1 MSKSETASE
10 DFMKDLHKMVAEG
23 YVEGLK
29 TDMSPAMLTSAANF
43 LKSNNVSM
51 VPASLDALEKA
62 AEAFADREFE
72 APEDKKIMQFPVAK
86 EA

>member
-10 DFMKDLHKMVAEG
+10 DFMKELHKMVAEG
-23 YVEGLK
+23 YVTGLK
-29 TDMSPAMLTSAANF
+29 EDNSPAMLTSAANF

-51 VPASLDALEKA
+51 VPQSIGALEKA

-72 APEDKKIMQFPVAK
+72 KPEDKKIMQFPTAK

>member
-1 MSKSETASE
+1 MSKTADE
-10 DFMKDLHKMVAEG
+10 NFMKALHKMVAEG

-62 AEAFADREFE
+62 AEAFNDREFE
-72 APEDKKIMQFPVAK
+72 EPEEKKVLTFPVAK

>member
-1 MSKSETASE
+1 MSKTADE
-10 DFMKDLHKMVAEG
+10 NFMKALHKMVAEG
-23 YVEGLK
+23 YVKGLEE
-29 TDMSPAMLTSAANF
+29 DNSPAMLTSASNF

-51 VPASLDALEKA
+51 VPESIGALEKA

-72 APEDKKIMQFPVAK
+72 APEDKKIMQFPTAK

>member
-1 MSKSETASE
+1 MSKTADE
-10 DFMKDLHKMVAEG
+10 NFMKALHKMVAEG

-51 VPASLDALEKA
+51 VPESIGALEKA

-72 APEDKKIMQFPVAK
+72 APEDKKIMQFPTAK